1 MSAAQ
6 PQDLHLSRTEGGS
19 RCTTAARAGTDEAA
33 DAVPAVG
40 CCNRTWREQRENE
53 RKVGDRMSDGPK
65 ARVGGG
71 ICRVGN
77 ELAVGHDAEK
87 TQDDGEHVE
96 KKIKG
101 LLM

>member
-1 MSAAQ
+1 
-6 PQDLHLSRTEGGS
+6 
-19 RCTTAARAGTDEAA
+19 
-33 DAVPAVG
+33 
-40 CCNRTWREQRENE
+40 
-53 RKVGDRMSDGPK
+53 MSDGPK

-77 ELAVGHDAEK
+77 ELAVGHDAER

-101 LLM
+101 LLR